1 MRTVISP
8 HFSTRLTPKRRVAV
22 GAVAVLALLSA
33 CGNREDTLQV
43 ISFSAS
49 QSARSANDSA
59 LSATG
64 ESSDAKMMA
73 PVMNVNYVVDG
84 NLDDFGASAQSWIA
98 KPVAK
103 PNTSAMKKIA
113 SALGVKAELKEQSK
127 DMGGGFVAGPTDG
140 SAPSVMFSGV
150 SRDGLGDPYLG
161 WYYNTGYAMESS
173 SSAGAAV
180 APDSQ
185 SSNSDSSISDT
196 TTVIDEPR
204 EQSQPKNL
212 PTANEATTIVEG
224 LLASM
229 GQSLDSMSIEAN
241 TDNWG
246 TYATAWREYGGI
258 RSPLSWNF
266 GFGSDAELRY
276 ASGAMIEFSKGPK
289 YPQVNT
295 TAGVERLGDPRY
307 SGWFGY
313 GIMASDTATKSAT
326 SALTEPAVAPSSEVA
341 PVEPLPVP
349 ETAVA
354 ETVVEGVP
362 ETVVEESPVAQDVSI
377 VSVAQSLTPV
387 IDSENNVWLLPS
399 YDYTT
404 KEGYTVS
411 ALALEDKYIDQ
422 TNGDTTTT
430 IVEPGPIE
438 PGPMEPNPIEPG
450 PSDGA
455 STPGDAGGGSSGS
468 PGTATIVDGGSI
480 GSEVVL
486 PTEADAKSLIGMGEA
501 EAVKLIESRGWVAR
515 IGSRDGEEY
524 MLTMDYSDSR
534 ITLGIEKA
542 IVVTATIG

>member
-1 MRTVISP
+1 MNR
-8 HFSTRLTPKRRVAV
+8 RRVAAGV
-22 GAVAVLALLSA
+22 VATLALLGA

-59 LSATG
+59 LSATA
-64 ESSDAKMMA
+64 ESGDAKMMA

-84 NLDDFGASAQSWIA
+84 KLDDFGASAQSWVA
-98 KPVAK
+98 KPVTK
-103 PNTSAMKKIA
+103 PNTSEMKKIA
-113 SALGVKAELKEQSK
+113 TALGVKAELKEQSK

-161 WYYNTGYAMESS
+161 WYYNTGYAMESR
-173 SSAGAAV
+173 SSAGTVV

-185 SSNSDSSISDT
+185 SSSSDSATGEIT
-196 TTVIDEPR
+196 TTDSTGAVSEPR

-229 GQSLDSMSIEAN
+229 GESLNSMSIEAN
-241 TDNWG
+241 TDDWG

-276 ASGAMIEFSKGPK
+276 ASGTMIEFSKGPK
-289 YPQVNT
+289 YPQVST
-295 TAGVERLGDPRY
+295 TIGVERLGDPRY

-313 GIMASDTATKSAT
+313 GVMASDTATKSAT

-362 ETVVEESPVAQDVSI
+362 ETVVEESPVAQDVFI

-399 YDYTT
+399 YDYRT

-430 IVEPGPIE
+430 MV
-438 PGPMEPNPIEPG
+438 EPG

-501 EAVKLIESRGWVAR
+501 EAVKLIDSRGWVAR

-542 IVVTATIG
+542 VVVTATIG